1 MCDLRAPLT
10 TFSAIAAQKSMKFKS
25 LFSPAE
31 GLMQRLRMPA
41 KFSLVSVAFLI
52 PLVYLFYQV
61 VSLQTA
67 NVEFSAKELVGTDH
81 IEQVMPLLPLAA
93 SHRGQSTL
101 VAAGRDA
108 QAQRQEAAARVD
120 KALADLERYVSEQG
134 DPLEIKRDIAAL
146 KSLWLAARDA
156 APTDKLQ
163 AFERGNQVTGAVI
176 QVIDAIANNSN
187 LALDPDADSYQLMLM
202 VTDSLPQAINLTGR
216 VRGLGSVMA
225 ASSDADPA
233 HLALVQQSRTLAAE
247 YLSRSDIQLARA
259 IKANSSLRGTVSADL
274 HKKAN
279 AYLGQAVTGFVAGS
293 PPSVNAEQWFAEGT
307 AAIEELTRLHLQAEK
322 ALEELVQTRVS
333 GFERNRLVA
342 IVVSLVFVG
351 LALYALVAFYLSAG
365 LGFGAITRRV
375 DMLGDGDLT
384 PSWPAKG
391 TDELALAINTLRSS
405 VQKLAVIV
413 REVREGSEEIATST
427 DEISSGN
434 LDLANRGASMAAV
447 VEQTSAAMDALQDTV
462 ASNVNGAQRA
472 NQLVQEAYQV
482 AARGG
487 QVVAQAV
494 STMEAI
500 TASSRKIGD
509 IIQVIDGI
517 AFQTNILAL
526 NAAVEAARAGEQG
539 RGFAVVATEVRAL
552 AGRSAGAAKEIST
565 LINQSIETIGA
576 GGQYVGQA
584 GESMKEIVAAIGR
597 VTSIMGEITE
607 QSQAQGD
614 QIQQIG
620 SAVREVD
627 NATQQNAAL
636 VEEISAAAS
645 SLKDRANRLASLV
658 STFKVDGKSV

>member
-1 MCDLRAPLT
+1 
-10 TFSAIAAQKSMKFKS
+10 
-25 LFSPAE
+25 
-31 GLMQRLRMPA
+31 
-41 KFSLVSVAFLI
+41 
-52 PLVYLFYQV
+52 
-61 VSLQTA
+61 
-67 NVEFSAKELVGTDH
+67 
-81 IEQVMPLLPLAA
+81 
-93 SHRGQSTL
+93 
-101 VAAGRDA
+101 
-108 QAQRQEAAARVD
+108 
-120 KALADLERYVSEQG
+120 
-134 DPLEIKRDIAAL
+134 
-146 KSLWLAARDA
+146 
-156 APTDKLQ
+156 
-163 AFERGNQVTGAVI
+163 
-176 QVIDAIANNSN
+176 
-187 LALDPDADSYQLMLM
+187 
-202 VTDSLPQAINLTGR
+202 
-216 VRGLGSVMA
+216 
-225 ASSDADPA
+225 
-233 HLALVQQSRTLAAE
+233 
-247 YLSRSDIQLARA
+247 
-259 IKANSSLRGTVSADL
+259 
-274 HKKAN
+274 
-279 AYLGQAVTGFVAGS
+279 
-293 PPSVNAEQWFAEGT
+293 
-307 AAIEELTRLHLQAEK
+307 
-322 ALEELVQTRVS
+322 
-333 GFERNRLVA
+333 
-342 IVVSLVFVG
+342 
-351 LALYALVAFYLSAG
+351 LSAG

-375 DMLGDGDLT
+375 DKLGDGDLT

-391 TDELALAINTLRSS
+391 TDELAVAINTLRSS

-427 DEISSGN
+427 DQISSGN
-434 LDLANRGASMAAV
+434 QDLANRGASMAAV

-472 NQLVQEAYQV
+472 NQMVQEAYQV

-487 QVVAQAV
+487 QVVQQAV
-494 STMEAI
+494 NTMEAI

-636 VEEISAAAS
+636 VEEISAAAA
-645 SLKDRANRLASLV
+645 SLKDRANRLATLV
-658 STFKVDGKSV
+658 STFKVDGKSI